1 MKNTFKIILK
11 FNSFLCVL
19 TFLCFFCSN
28 NLSAQ
33 EEKTDS
39 LVYKMETIEVEAL
52 RGIEG
57 VTPITFQNVIRE
69 KIERKYWMQDF
80 PMFLI
85 GNTSI
90 NAYSESGASV
100 GYSYLSI
107 RGFDQ
112 RRISI
117 LINGIPQNDAEDH
130 QVYWVDLSDITSSVE
145 NIQIQRGIGTA
156 LYGASS
162 IGGVLNIQTIDYF
175 KRNFIN
181 ISSGYGSYNSKRF
194 SFEYSSGTIKNGYGF
209 YAKFSKTLSDGYR
222 DLSWSNHWSYFIS
235 AGKIFGGNTIIKAN
249 IYGAPIRNHLAYLG
263 VTREYLDGL
272 VSGDKRKDR
281 KVNFLN
287 YGDET
292 DNYLQ
297 PHYELVI
304 NTQPVKNLFI
314 SNTLSYIRGDGYFIT
329 SFPVSYG
336 YDFEYFRLQPFYTF
350 DSTAFNPLYYRRNP
364 DGSLYFRPGYGYE
377 IVRSDIIS
385 KLFVNNDDWGWYP
398 RVQLKHSN
406 ERGILT
412 FGGEVRLH
420 KSEHYGE
427 ITFGNA
433 LPPNTPANYRYY
445 YFNGKKR
452 TFTAY
457 LNEVYNITN
466 KLAVMGGIQYV
477 NHQYTFEPGI
487 GKQYK
492 FTVDYSF
499 LTPRLGLNYNFNN
512 NLKAFV
518 NFSLA
523 KREPRLKDIYDG
535 ENPYA
540 NPNFRIV
547 DTINNRYEDPL
558 VKPEE
563 MYNYE
568 LGLSY
573 ISSEDPALKA
583 NINFYLMDFKNEIVN
598 NGQLD
603 IAGQP
608 INGNAGRSI
617 HRGIEFEFEFSP
629 FKLLSSKSGFW
640 KNVLMPFSITGN
652 LNLSQNYFKE
662 YREILGVDSLGNIIY
677 GNDYSDNRILLTPD
691 IIGNISL
698 NYYSDFGLGFYIS
711 LQYVGKQYLD
721 NSEDERKNPSLK
733 NTPGYINKYISDYA
747 VLNAGISF
755 DFVRTF
761 ENTQIAKLLKSFE
774 IRFKVNNLLDR
785 LYEMTGSVDAF
796 GTPYWIPA
804 AERNYY
810 FDVQIKF

>member
-1 MKNTFKIILK
+1 MDKLIK
-11 FNSFLCVL
+11 
-19 TFLCFFCSN
+19 TFLKLALYILPSIISILAVKPCG
-28 NLSAQ
+28 AQ
-33 EEKTDS
+33 EDMIDTS
-39 LVYKMETIEVEAL
+39 IYRTETIEVEAL

-57 VTPITFQNVIRE
+57 VTPITFQNVYRE
-69 KIERKYWMQDF
+69 KIEKKYWMQDF

-85 GNTSI
+85 GNTSV

-162 IGGVLNIQTIDYF
+162 IGGVINIQTIDYF
-175 KRNFIN
+175 KRKFVNF
-181 ISSGYGSYNSKRF
+181 SSGYGTYNSKRF
-194 SFEYSSGTIKNGYGF
+194 SFEYSSGTIGDGYGF
-209 YAKFSKTLSDGYR
+209 YAKFSKTMSDGYR

-235 AGKIFGGNTIIKAN
+235 AGKVFAGNTVVKAN
-249 IYGAPIRNHLAYLG
+249 VYGAPIRNHLAYLG
-263 VTREYLDGL
+263 VTRDYLDGIIT
-272 VSGDKRKDR
+272 GDKRKDR
-281 KVNFLN
+281 KANFLS
-287 YGDET
+287 YIDET

-304 NTQPVKNLFI
+304 NTQPIKNLFI

-336 YDFEYFRLQPFYTF
+336 YDFSYFRLQPFYTF
-350 DSTAFNPLYYRRNP
+350 DSTAFNPLYYKRNP
-364 DGSLYFRPGYGYE
+364 DGSLFFVPGKGYE
-377 IVRSDIIS
+377 IERSDIVS
-385 KLFVNNDDWGWYP
+385 KLYVNNDDIGWYP

-406 ERGILT
+406 EKGILT
-412 FGGEVRLH
+412 FGGELRLH

-433 LPPNTPANYRYY
+433 LPPDTPPNYRYY

-452 TFTAY
+452 TITAY
-457 LNEVYNITN
+457 VNEVFNITP
-466 KLAVMGGIQYV
+466 KFAIMGGIQYV
-477 NHQYTFEPGI
+477 NHQYKFEPGI
-487 GKQYK
+487 GKQYR
-492 FTVDYSF
+492 FTVDYNFFS
-499 LTPRLGLNYNFNN
+499 PRLGFNYNFNE
-512 NLKAFV
+512 NLRAFL

-547 DTINNRYEDPL
+547 DTLNNRYEDPL

-563 MYNYE
+563 MQNYE
-568 LGLSY
+568 LGISY
-573 ISSEDPALKA
+573 VSSLENPFLKA
-583 NINFYLMDFKNEIVN
+583 NLNFYLMDFKNEIVS

-617 HRGIEFEFEFSP
+617 HRGIEFEFELHP
-629 FKLLSSKSGFW
+629 FKPFSLGSKFI
-640 KNVLMPFSITGN
+640 NNILQPVSITGN

-662 YREILGVDSLGNIIY
+662 YREILGADSLGNIIF

-691 IIGNISL
+691 IIGNLSL
-698 NYYSDFGLGFYIS
+698 NYYTDFGFGFYIAM
-711 LQYVGKQYLD
+711 QYVGKQYLD
-721 NSEDERKNPSLK
+721 NSEDERKNPSVR
-733 NTPGYINKYISDYA
+733 NTPGYVNKYISDYA
-747 VLNAGISF
+747 VVNAGLSF
-755 DFVRTF
+755 DLVRPF
-761 ENTQIAKLLKSFE
+761 EASYFAKLFKSFE
-774 IRFKVNNLLDR
+774 FRFKVNNLFDR

-796 GTPYWIPA
+796 GMPYWIPA
-804 AERNYY
+804 AERNFY